1 MGLYTVT
8 MARKNGGADSVGN
21 HAPATSVARTLHG
34 RALIVKEDI
43 VGNAAGEGAAG
54 VTAKNAN
61 CVATARNL
69 PAPLQSTKP
78 NPPAISQQTG
88 EIVVINFDCPHP

>member
-8 MARKNGGADSVGN
+8 MARKNGCADSVGN

-34 RALIVKEDI
+34 RALIVKEDR
-43 VGNAAGEGAAG
+43 AAG
-54 VTAKNAN
+54 VTAKNAK